1 MVRLPISS
9 QEKYCDHHNCM
20 ANLPSKRTRAGSP
33 DYFLL
38 AAFVILLIF
47 GLAMLASA
55 SSNLGKTQFN
65 NSYYYLEHQVLFG
78 LSIGIVGFL
87 LGYYIPYQKLKKFSF
102 IFLLVSLAALVLVFT
117 PLGSL
122 VNNTNRW
129 LRLGPFS
136 FQPSELMK
144 LTFIM
149 YLAAW
154 LSNPKFKRNTDFQS
168 GLLPFAIVSG
178 LIAILLILQPA
189 TSTVAILLGAGLT
202 VYFVSGA
209 PMKYILGIIAVAI
222 IGVSLVIA
230 VTPYRR
236 ARIEGYFN
244 KNSNLQGQNYQVNQA
259 LIAIGS
265 GGLFG
270 TGYGQSATETNYLPT
285 PIDDSIFAVVA
296 QELGFVGAA
305 ALIALFA
312 IVTFRMF
319 WLAKNTRDQFGKL
332 LLIGFGTVI
341 ALQAFVNMA
350 SISGIIPLTG
360 VPLPFVSYGGT
371 ALAIFVTMAGVALNV
386 TRYS

>member
-1 MVRLPISS
+1 MAKTSRRTSS
-9 QEKYCDHHNCM
+9 GK
-20 ANLPSKRTRAGSP
+20 P
-33 DYFLL
+33 DYFL
-38 AAFVILLIF
+38 AAGFFILLVF
-47 GLAMLASA
+47 GLSMLASA

-65 NSYYYLEHQVLFG
+65 NSYYYLEHQILYG
-78 LSIGIVGFL
+78 LSLGVLGFL
-87 LGYYIPYQKLKKFSF
+87 VGYFIPYQKFKKVAF
-102 IFLLVSLAALVLVFT
+102 ILLLISLVALVLVFT

-129 LRLGPFS
+129 LRLGPLS
-136 FQPSELMK
+136 FQPAELMK

-154 LSNPKFKRNTDFQS
+154 LSNPKFKRATDFQS

-178 LIAILLILQPA
+178 LIAVLLVLQPA
-189 TSTVAILLGAGLT
+189 TSTVAILLISGLV

-209 PMKYILGIIAVAI
+209 PMKYILGIIGISVVALAFI
-222 IGVSLVIA
+222 IFI
-230 VTPYRR
+230 TPYRF
-236 ARIEGYFN
+236 ARISAFLN
-244 KNSNLQGQNYQVNQA
+244 KNQNLQGQNYQVNQA

-265 GGLFG
+265 GGLTG
-270 TGYGQSATETNYLPT
+270 VGYGQSAAKASYLPT

-296 QELGFVGAA
+296 EELGFIGGA

-319 WLAKNTRDQFGKL
+319 WLSRKMGDQFGRL

-350 SISGIIPLTG
+350 SISGLIPLTG

-371 ALAIFVTMAGVALNV
+371 ALAVFVTMSGISLNV
-386 TRYS
+386 SRYI